1 MEAAQQAGHLTVAA
15 IYAAP
20 SSATVEVLYIY
31 LAQTEPISEA
41 AAAYMRTQAH
51 EYLDQYWAAVG
62 YDPTPLVGEPGF
74 GTRNT
79 CVRSEL
85 ALVKDC
91 LLDASWDEFSSS
103 GSLPRANGYET
114 ILLRV
119 GGAKARRTEPGWGSW
134 RQVWPAAAPV
144 AQRAVARQVAAA
156 ASGFDLSD
164 VDVTTFPELDCNVAF
179 PGESQD
185 PAWASCHAWQRHPSE
200 GVAGVYSHRHAPEV
214 RYFWIKNA
222 PTDRAGLKALKDRLA
237 PDHRDYGTEIVI
249 IPAPY
254 DFGELWRWATILD
267 RVALSAGNTMGIRW
281 AGVRANRPAYPEGT
295 LWLETGPGPARDS
308 RDGFSIDP
316 LTLRLTILIQALD
329 PERVAAALPAMLA
342 QLGIPLDAA
351 GAIVHLDLAPQIH
364 RLLPGITT
372 VTAPASDA
380 PAMTSPPQ
388 GPSHEER

>member
-1 MEAAQQAGHLTVAA
+1 M
-15 IYAAP
+15 
-20 SSATVEVLYIY
+20 
-31 LAQTEPISEA
+31 AQTEPISEA

-51 EYLDQYWAAVG
+51 EYLDQYRAAVG

-91 LLDASWDEFSSS
+91 LLDASRDEFSSS

-134 RQVWPAAAPV
+134 RQVWPAA
-144 AQRAVARQVAAA
+144 VAASA
-156 ASGFDLSD
+156 FDLPD

-214 RYFWIKNA
+214 VYFWIKNA

-237 PDHRDYGTEIVI
+237 PGHR
-249 IPAPY
+249 
-254 DFGELWRWATILD
+254 
-267 RVALSAGNTMGIRW
+267 GI
-281 AGVRANRPAYPEGT
+281 G
-295 LWLETGPGPARDS
+295 TGPR
-308 RDGFSIDP
+308 
-316 LTLRLTILIQALD
+316 RL
-329 PERVAAALPAMLA
+329 
-342 QLGIPLDAA
+342 
-351 GAIVHLDLAPQIH
+351 
-364 RLLPGITT
+364 
-372 VTAPASDA
+372 
-380 PAMTSPPQ
+380 
-388 GPSHEER
+388 